1 MATFYGNH
9 VQTIDSKRRLPIT
22 AAFRELIDAEQDGC
36 GFVMLLWP
44 DGRLRLYPNKY
55 YVRLIAS
62 ARRKSPSAAEFRK
75 MAEFLSEGHTLKPD
89 AQGRVVLP
97 ADVIA
102 EAKLPDEVVLRGI
115 DDHIEL
121 WRVEEWKAKRAVNDM
136 PDMDEMLHQA
146 AQSLGETDAP
156 QVW

>member
-9 VQTIDSKRRLPIT
+9 VQPIDSKRRLPIT
-22 AAFRELIDAEQDGC
+22 AALRELISAERDGSN
-36 GFVMLLWP
+36 FVMLLWP

-75 MAEFLSEGHTLKPD
+75 MAEFLSDGRTLKPD

-102 EAKLPDEVVLRGI
+102 EANLPDEVVLRGI

-121 WRVEEWKAKRAVNDM
+121 WRVDEWKAKRAKADM
-136 PDMDEMLHQA
+136 PDMDEVLHQG
-146 AQSLGETDAP
+146 AQSLGDTDGPEAG
-156 QVW
+156 